1 MRGRAKLE
9 LTVQAARR
17 ALRPHANYRCL
28 HRWARSALLRDA
40 VLTLRFVSRQEA
52 RRLNRSFR
60 GGDYAGNVLT
70 FNYGTHSCDDCGEPI
85 RADIVIC
92 MPVVAKQAAA
102 QHKSIEHHLAH
113 MVTHGVLH
121 AQGWDHVGR
130 DQAARME
137 ALEARLLRR
146 WRITNPY

>member
-17 ALRPHANYRCL
+17 ALRPHADYRCL

-92 MPVVAKQAAA
+92 MPVVDRSGIRPGSPEFLE
-102 QHKSIEHHLAH
+102 KS
-113 MVTHGVLH
+113 GVLL
-121 AQGWDHVGR
+121 V
-130 DQAARME
+130 
-137 ALEARLLRR
+137 RLPGSRSTRELDGECE
-146 WRITNPY
+146 YDGECQEGAFVASAK